1 MPTRLICM
9 RNSGKSRKETL
20 VGLLSH
26 IVLFHFWQVGTSNYS
41 TDWFFVQP
49 LRFLPNGTNAPTVWR
64 IDFPLNP
71 SKPTTLQRSLDS
83 VNPEVY
89 VLRVAVAA
97 ANQAALT
104 LAVNDPGFTA
114 PVFDSGVIGQDN
126 ALARASDHG
135 DYCEL
140 EIKIAGSRLRP
151 GVNSLF
157 LKQRRAGYAFTHI
170 MYDYIRMEG
179 PVQSLILPGSP
190 PQSAPVP
197 SPKRSRAPPL
207 PVQPL
212 LSPPL
217 NPYPPPGVEPLL
229 SPPSARLA
237 PPEPVSAST
246 GVRTLSKRLLK
257 IWLVIGLA
265 CAIASSLGQG

>member
-1 MPTRLICM
+1 MPTPLDEGLRYISEGDPLVI
-9 RNSGKSRKETL
+9 
-20 VGLLSH
+20 VGLPPH
-26 IVLFHFWQVGTSNYS
+26 FMLFRFWQVGTSNYS

-71 SKPTTLQRSLDS
+71 SKPTTLQRYLDS
-83 VNPEVY
+83 ANPEVY

-114 PVFDSGVIGQDN
+114 PVFDSGVLGQDN

-170 MYDYIRMEG
+170 MYDHIRMEG
-179 PVQSLILPGSP
+179 PVQSLILPASP

-197 SPKRSRAPPL
+197 TPRRSRAPPL
-207 PVQPL
+207 PP
-212 LSPPL
+212 
-217 NPYPPPGVEPLL
+217 VEPLL
-229 SPPSARLA
+229 NPPSARLA

-246 GVRTLSKRLLK
+246 GVRTLSKVLS
-257 IWLVIGLA
+257 IWLAIGLA
-265 CAIASSLGQG
+265 CTVAHISGQG